1 MKFIKRIGDWIVNH
15 YLESELFFCGYWLSA
30 YLNGGCNKV
39 YLLLTILTAGNIFFE
54 IKNRKKNNNA

>member
-30 YLNGGCNKV
+30 YTHGGENKI
-39 YLLLTILTAGNIFFE
+39 YLLLTILTIGNIFFE
-54 IKNRKKNNNA
+54 IENRKKNKDA